1 MALADAVARIRG
13 WRDDPVQFVR
23 DNFQVEPDAWQV
35 DALRSLRTEGVNRLC
50 MKACAGPG
58 KSAVLAWLGWW
69 FLGCFGKPG
78 EHPKGAAVATTA
90 DNLKDNLWPELS
102 KWQQRS
108 AYLKAAFTYQKER
121 IFAKDHPETWFLSA
135 RSFSKS
141 ADPSEQGRA
150 LSGLHSEYPFV
161 LIDESGDI
169 SPSIGRAAEQAMGN
183 CRMGLIAQAGNPTSH
198 DGLLYESCTTL
209 RDKHTIITITSD
221 PDDPKRTPRVNIDW
235 ARDQI
240 RRFGRSNPWV
250 MAYVLGMFP
259 PGSMNSLL
267 TMEEVEN
274 ALGKHIPELEYNFAP
289 RILACDPARFGDDRT
304 VILRRQGLACFNPD
318 ILRGE
323 RSPEIAGRMANRCL
337 EWDPEGIEGIFID
350 GGGNYGI
357 GAEDMLRQ
365 GGYRPIMVFGHL
377 KADDERFFNK
387 RSESWW
393 LMAEWVKKGGA
404 LPPIPELAKELT
416 TPTYYFQEG
425 KLRLEEKD
433 QIKKRLGCSPDIA
446 DALALTFAFPVRPKS
461 LRLGNHDIGHA
472 KPNSKPFNPLG
483 RVGGYG
489 R

>member
-1 MALADAVARIRG
+1 MSLADAAARIRT
-13 WRDDPVQFVR
+13 WRNDPVQFVR
-23 DNFQVEPDAWQV
+23 ENFQVEPDQWQV
-35 DALRSLRTEGVNRLC
+35 DALRALKTEGVNRLC

-69 FLGCFGKPG
+69 FLLCFGRPG

-108 AYLKAAFTYQKER
+108 PALLAAFTYQKER
-121 IFAKDHPETWFLSA
+121 IFAKDHPNTWFLSA

-141 ADPSEQGRA
+141 ADPTEQGRA

-169 SPSIGRAAEQAMGN
+169 APSIGRAAEQAMGN

-209 RDKHTIITITSD
+209 RDKHIVITITSD
-221 PDDPKRTPRVNIDW
+221 PDDPKRTPRVNSDW

-240 RRFGRSNPWV
+240 KRFGRENPWV
-250 MAYVLGMFP
+250 MAYVLGLFP

-267 TMEEVEN
+267 SMDEVES
-274 ALGKHIPELEYNFAP
+274 ALGKHLKEEEYNYDAN
-289 RILACDPARFGDDRT
+289 ILGCDPARFGDDRT
-304 VILRRQGLACFNPD
+304 VIFRRQGLASFNPAVM
-318 ILRGE
+318 RHA
-323 RSPEIAGRMANRCL
+323 RSPEIAGRLANAAL
-337 EWDPEGIEGIFID
+337 ECNADAIMID
-350 GGGNYGI
+350 AGGNYGI

-365 GGYRPIMVFGHL
+365 GGFMPLMVSGHL
-377 KADDERFFNK
+377 KADDERYFNK

-393 LMAEWVKKGGA
+393 KMAEWVKRGGA

-416 TPTYYFQEG
+416 TPTYYFQDG

-433 QIKKRLGCSPDIA
+433 QIKKRLGCSPDLA
-446 DALALTFAFPVRPKS
+446 DALALTFAFPVRGKS
-461 LRLGNHDIGHA
+461 LELNEEYGHGMVA
-472 KPNSKPFNPLG
+472 QRRQFDPLG
-483 RVGGYG
+483 RVGKYG